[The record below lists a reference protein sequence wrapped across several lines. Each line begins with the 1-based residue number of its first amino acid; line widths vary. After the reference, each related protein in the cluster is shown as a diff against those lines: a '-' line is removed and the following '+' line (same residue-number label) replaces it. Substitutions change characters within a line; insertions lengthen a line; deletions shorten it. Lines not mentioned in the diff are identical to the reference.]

1 MEQDYL
7 KNGLKLQMM
16 VIVFGGGRWSIV
28 EYINKKMINELELKR
43 NYR

>member
-1 MEQDYL
+1 
-7 KNGLKLQMM
+7 MM